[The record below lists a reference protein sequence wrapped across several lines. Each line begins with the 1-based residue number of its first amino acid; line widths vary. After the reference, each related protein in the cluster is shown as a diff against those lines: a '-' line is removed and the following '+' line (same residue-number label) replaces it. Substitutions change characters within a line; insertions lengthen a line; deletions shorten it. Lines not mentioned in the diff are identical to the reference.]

1 MRIVPSIKR
10 GVSFRS
16 VEDRGEV
23 KSPAPVLYSEG
34 ANALSFLTLWGRTML
49 NRTKK
54 FLPLIILA
62 AFFLAAGCSDSTNK
76 AKPKS
81 SKPVPNW
88 TLPTVDGGTLSYN
101 DLKGKVILIDFWATW
116 CPPCRA
122 AIPHLNKIYNEN
134 KENGVIFVGMS
145 LDNNPDDVKNFLS
158 RTPVDYP
165 IVFSDRKTMMDF
177 GVSPIPRVFVI
188 DRNGVIQGD
197 FTGYDPYIG
206 DAIEKVV
213 IRLAA
218 EY

>member
-1 MRIVPSIKR
+1 
-10 GVSFRS
+10 
-16 VEDRGEV
+16 
-23 KSPAPVLYSEG
+23 
-34 ANALSFLTLWGRTML
+34 ML

-54 FLPLIILA
+54 ILPLLLIAALLA
-62 AFFLAAGCSDSTNK
+62 SAGCSDSANK

-81 SKPVPNW
+81 SKPVPDW
-88 TLPTVDGGTLSYN
+88 VLPKVDGGTLSYS

-145 LDNNPDDVKNFLS
+145 LDNNPEDVKNFLT
-158 RTPVDYP
+158 RTTVDYP

-206 DAIEKVV
+206 EAIEKVV
-213 IRLAA
+213 VRLAA